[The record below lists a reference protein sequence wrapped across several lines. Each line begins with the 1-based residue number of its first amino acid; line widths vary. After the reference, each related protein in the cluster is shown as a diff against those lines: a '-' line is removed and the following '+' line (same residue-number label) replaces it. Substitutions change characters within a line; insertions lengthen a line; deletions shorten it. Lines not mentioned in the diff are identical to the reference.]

1 MTARL
6 ERKQLPN
13 DHSLFC
19 VMMMLI
25 YTGLS
30 ILMASGPVGLEMR
43 AQSVFRMRMVL
54 NFIVH
59 GRNSMGDGFGVYRI
73 KVQGTGTG

>member
-1 MTARL
+1 
-6 ERKQLPN
+6 
-13 DHSLFC
+13 
-19 VMMMLI
+19 MMLI

-43 AQSVFRMRMVL
+43 AQFVFRMRMVL

-59 GRNSMGDGFGVYRI
+59 GRNSMGDGFGVYRV
-73 KVQGTGTG
+73 KVQGTVAG